1 MKYTAIN
8 IGPILKTFGLARKPR
23 EMWAASYLFSYLMKE
38 IIALLP
44 ENDIISPA
52 IIDKKHS
59 ITTDKGKPLGIG
71 LYPDRLFV
79 KGEIGFETI
88 QPAID
93 KVVSSLNLDANFF
106 NVMLTSDVCNG
117 DSEAIKK
124 LNVKLDYMELFN
136 VASEQTATE
145 RARNLIMKTYDSP
158 LILDAF
164 SNKEFPVDSLGEIS
178 AVWFKERY
186 SKVWGDF
193 KDAIRN
199 KDPKIAEKAFDKLPQ
214 KELRSYHKYVCV
226 VQADGDNMGA
236 AVTNS
241 KLLKG
246 DVKKISTELLK
257 FGQNSAKAIHDFGG
271 MPIYAGGDDLLF
283 IAPVIGKNNKSI
295 LWLLDYLNNE
305 SFKEV
310 KDMITTLG
318 LSFEK
323 DDNKGKP
330 ITPSLSFGVSVSY
343 YKYPLYEAHEAAVN
357 LLFNVAKDIDGK
369 NAIALDLRKHS
380 GGTLG
385 IRLSNNK
392 GDLKKAFS
400 DMIEASTTDESI
412 ISAVAHKIREN
423 EGLLKLWED
432 ASYEKK
438 EVRNKNFFLNY
449 MEYDPNK
456 KDKDASNKYKG
467 AALGLLN
474 NLYNLQGMRADKM
487 VQTLYG
493 MLRVAKFIKGEEVRD
508 E

>member
-38 IIALLP
+38 IIDRLP
-44 ENDIISPA
+44 KNDIISPA
-52 IIDKKHS
+52 IIDEKTP
-59 ITTDKGKPLGIG
+59 ITTDDGKPLGIG

-79 KGEIGFETI
+79 KGEIEFGTI
-88 QPAID
+88 HPVID
-93 KVVSSLNLDANFF
+93 KVASNLALDADYF
-106 NVMLTSDVCNG
+106 NIMLTSDDCNG
-117 DSEAIKK
+117 DADAINK
-124 LNVKLDYMELFN
+124 LNTKLDYMELFN

-145 RARNLIMKTYDSP
+145 RVRNLIIKTNSSP
-158 LILDAF
+158 LFVDAF
-164 SNKEFPVDSLGEIS
+164 GDKKFSVDSLGEIS

-186 SKVWGDF
+186 PKEWEEF
-193 KDAIRN
+193 KGAIRN

-241 KLLKG
+241 KLPEG
-246 DVKKISTELLK
+246 EVKKISTELLT
-257 FGQNSAKAIHDFGG
+257 FGQNAAKAIHDFGG

-295 LWLLDYLNNE
+295 LWLLDYLNDK

-310 KDMITTLG
+310 KEKIKTLG
-318 LSFEK
+318 LTFE
-323 DDNKGKP
+323 DGDNKGKP
-330 ITPSLSFGVSVSY
+330 IIPSLSFGVSVSY
-343 YKYPLYEAHEAAVN
+343 YKYPLYEAHAAAVN
-357 LLFNVAKDIDGK
+357 LLFNEAKHIDGK

-385 IRLSNNK
+385 IRLSNNNII
-392 GDLKKAFS
+392 LKDAF
-400 DMIEASTTDESI
+400 DKMIEASAADESV

-423 EGLLKLWED
+423 EGLLSLWEK
-432 ASYEKK
+432 ASCEKK
-438 EVRNKNFFLNY
+438 DMRNKNFFLNY

-456 KDKDASNKYKG
+456 KEKNASDKYKS
-467 AALGLLN
+467 AALELLN
-474 NLYNLQGMRADKM
+474 DLYKMPDMKVDKM
-487 VQTLYG
+487 VQTLFG
-493 MLRVAKFIKGEEVRD
+493 MLRIAKFINGEEVRD